1 MYSITKRIPKLAGLA
16 LLALTAACSTDRV
29 VSAVAPTADA
39 SLEVAAPALPSEVMK
54 QAIVAQQ
61 AEAPLPG
68 DDRFHTNAMAYPSN
82 AVSYQFVVNP
92 TMSQSFIMGVHMVS
106 FPANTICDPAASNYG
121 PNYWLNSCPKLTTP
135 IVIYAT
141 TWTDAQGRAQIDF
154 ANSLRFYRNSW
165 GMLPAIYLRDPW
177 AAESTFGRIDYCTTG
192 GACVNEAASDAVLKT
207 QRESTTGYLFR
218 IIRHFSGYNVWA

>member
-29 VSAVAPTADA
+29 VSPATPTADA

-54 QAIVAQQ
+54 SAIVAQQ
-61 AEAPLPG
+61 VEAPLPG
-68 DDRFHTNAMAYPSN
+68 DDRFHTNATVYPSN
-82 AVSYQFVVNP
+82 AISYQFVVNP
-92 TMSQSFIMGVHMVS
+92 TIPQSFIMGMHMVS
-106 FPANTICDPAASNYG
+106 FPANTICDPAASGYG
-121 PNYWLNSCPKLTTP
+121 SNYWLDSCPKLTTP

-141 TWTDAQGRAQIDF
+141 TWTDSQGRAQIDF
-154 ANSLRFYRNSW
+154 ANSIRFYKNSL
-165 GMLPAIYLRDPW
+165 GLLPAIYLRDPW
-177 AAESTFGRIDYCTTG
+177 AAESKMSRIV
-192 GACVNEAASDAVLKT
+192 CVNEAATDAVLKT